1 MLLKAFETES
11 GRMVFTRMAQ
21 AVHDIGRKIVSE
33 GVETEEQAAFVKSN
47 GIEFIQGFYYSKPLP
62 KDAYL
67 EFVRTQNQSGKQNR

>member
-1 MLLKAFETES
+1 
-11 GRMVFTRMAQ
+11 MVFTRMAQ